1 VARKLLLGAALLL
14 IPLPCRA
21 EQIVTPTEMI
31 IRLNVHPMAAPE
43 PALRYLLLPELREM
57 NPGNP
62 IQNYLRCFMEQQH
75 FFFDRDSFTRREKFL
90 VVPLKELP
98 ARELLNYGGAALRQ
112 ADWAAR
118 LDRPDWEI
126 LLKLKTDGI
135 GLLLPDLQQLRMLAS
150 ALKVR
155 FRAEVA
161 LGRFDDG
168 LRSTKTM
175 FALARHCG
183 EHPTLIGELV
193 GIAIATI
200 AIGPLEEMLEQPG
213 CPNLYWALTNLPNPM
228 IDVALGMEGERASI
242 QGEFR
247 DLDEVNPMT
256 EEQINKVVVY
266 FDKLLALANGAGKG
280 NRLNPIRQWLDARH
294 KDADKVNAARRRL
307 IDHDHPAERINR
319 FPADQVLLLEQKLEY
334 EVRRD
339 EVMKYMKLPAWQY
352 GPLAEQIEKKR
363 EKGLW
368 ERGLFDEFVPALIK
382 VRGAQTRL
390 EQRIGLLRHVE
401 AVRLFAAEHEGRLPQ
416 TLAEISVPLPDDPVT
431 GKPFQYKLEG
441 QTAHVRGTPPKGQE
455 KNPGFNV
462 RYEITVAAKDPK
474 GQ

>member
-14 IPLPCRA
+14 LPLPCRA
-21 EQIVTPTEMI
+21 EQIITPTEML

-75 FFFDRDSFTRREKFL
+75 FFFDRDSFTRREKYQ

-118 LDRPDWEI
+118 LDKPDWEL

-135 GLLLPDLQQLRMLAS
+135 GLLLPDLQQMRGLAS

-161 LGRFDDG
+161 LCRFDDA
-168 LRSTKTM
+168 LRTAKTM

-183 EHPTLIGELV
+183 ENPTLIGELV
-193 GIAIATI
+193 GIAIAAV

-228 IDVALGMEGERASI
+228 IDLALGMEGERAMI
-242 QGEFR
+242 LGEFR
-247 DLDEVNPMT
+247 DLDEVHPMT

-266 FDKLLALANGAGKG
+266 FDKLLALANGAGQKQP
-280 NRLNPIRQWLDARH
+280 LSQIRQWLDARH
-294 KDADKVNAARRRL
+294 KDADKVNSARRRL
-307 IDHDHPAERINR
+307 IDHGHPAERINR
-319 FPADQVLLLEQKLEY
+319 FPVDQVFLLEQKLDY

-339 EVMKYMKLPAWQY
+339 EVMKFMKLPAWQI
-352 GPLAEQIEKKR
+352 GPLTEKIKPTEKKTVW
-363 EKGLW
+363 EKGIF
-368 ERGLFDEFVPALIK
+368 EEFVPAIIK
-382 VRGAQTRL
+382 VRWAQTRL
-390 EQRIGLLRHVE
+390 EQRFALLRHVE
-401 AVRLFAAEHEGRLPQ
+401 ALRLYAAEHEGRLPQ

-431 GKPFQYKLEG
+431 GKPFQYKLDG
-441 QTAHVRGTPPKGQE
+441 PTAHLRGTPPKGQE

-462 RYEITVAAKDPK
+462 HYEITVAAKDPK